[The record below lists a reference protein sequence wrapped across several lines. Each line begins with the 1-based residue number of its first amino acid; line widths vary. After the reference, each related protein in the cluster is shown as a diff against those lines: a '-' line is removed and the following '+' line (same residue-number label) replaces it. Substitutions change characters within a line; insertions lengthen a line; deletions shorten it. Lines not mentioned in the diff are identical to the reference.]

1 MTKQPTQYQSYLL
14 RLWRSN
20 AHSTWRS
27 SLQCTA
33 SGEKQTFT
41 DLAAL
46 YSFLLTQFA
55 DEALPLGEAPGAV
68 EAPQKSVISPKATNP
83 TYPFSAIIN
92 LTNDSEG
99 DPK

>member
-27 SLQCTA
+27 SLQCTD

-41 DLAAL
+41 DLSAL
-46 YSFLLTQFA
+46 FSFLLTQFA
-55 DEALPLGEAPGAV
+55 DAALPDASPRGNAPDEA
-68 EAPQKSVISPKATNP
+68 EAAQRSANITESDQSCL
-83 TYPFSAIIN
+83 PFFN
-92 LTNDSEG
+92 HHQPD
-99 DPK
+99 